1 MMAIDQPIKYESRP
15 DPATYCPTLYAPCH
29 SDYDEVEEPHGPQ
42 IIHSDDLGGSGED
55 LTDGILAVDG
65 VRVLLSKVRQE
76 AKDIK
81 YLDLRDCLLG
91 LVDKWRAFL
100 SSRL

>member
-1 MMAIDQPIKYESRP
+1 MMAIDQPVKYESRP
-15 DPATYCPTLYAPCH
+15 DPATYCPTLYDTCY
-29 SDYDEVEEPHGPQ
+29 SDYDEVDEPHGPQ
-42 IIHSDDLGGSGED
+42 VIHSDDLGGSGED

-81 YLDLRDCLLG
+81 YLDLKDCLLG
-91 LVDKWRAFL
+91 LVDNGEP
-100 SSRL
+100 S

>member
-1 MMAIDQPIKYESRP
+1 MMALEQPIKYESRP
-15 DPATYCPTLYAPCH
+15 DPAKYCPTLYAPCNN
-29 SDYDEVEEPHGPQ
+29 DYDEVEEEPVPQ
-42 IIHSDDLGGSGED
+42 VIHSDDLGRSGED
-55 LTDGILAVDG
+55 LTDNILAVDG
-65 VRVLLSKVRQE
+65 VRVLLIKLRQE

-81 YLDLRDCLLG
+81 YLDLRDFLLG

>member
-29 SDYDEVEEPHGPQ
+29 SDYDEVEEPHEPHV
-42 IIHSDDLGGSGED
+42 IHSDDLGGSGED

-65 VRVLLSKVRQE
+65 VRVLLSKVRKE

-81 YLDLRDCLLG
+81 YVDLRDCLLG